1 MDRLLNKKVADLVP
15 DRLIYDTTH
24 PIDGRNVVVDLDGSS
39 SGVLMRGQIIDCEG
53 ESCQVHTENGKV
65 AYIVAVDTPYS
76 AKDTE
81 VVAQVYVSGTFR
93 QDACISEVA
102 LTDKDLSNFRQFG
115 IYLK

>member
-1 MDRLLNKKVADLVP
+1 MERLLNKKVADMVP

-39 SGVLMRGQIIDCEG
+39 SGVLMRGQIIDCDG
-53 ESCQVHTENGKV
+53 GNCQVHAENGKV

-76 AKDTE
+76 VEDTE

-93 QDACISEVA
+93 QDACISAVA
-102 LTDKDLSNFRQFG
+102 LTGADLDNFRQYG